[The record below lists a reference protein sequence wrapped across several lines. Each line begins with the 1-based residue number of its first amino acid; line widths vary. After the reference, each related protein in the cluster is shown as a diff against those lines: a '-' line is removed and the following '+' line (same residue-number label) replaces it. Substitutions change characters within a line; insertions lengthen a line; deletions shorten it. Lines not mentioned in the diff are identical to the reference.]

1 MAMPVAAARRYTVE
15 EVLAFPED
23 GNRYELIRGELL
35 VSPSPALRHQ
45 VVVQRLY
52 ISLIDY
58 LRPLGLHESAFCVSA
73 DISWGDDTLV
83 QPDVFVATAGELR
96 HAWRDVKTLLLAVE
110 VLSPRSSRADR
121 VLKRDAYREH
131 GVGTYWIVDHRAGV
145 VEVWRPGDERP
156 EIVSN
161 TLRWRIQDAAPELTI
176 DFTSLF
182 EGLPED

>member
-1 MAMPVAAARRYTVE
+1 MAMPAAAARRYTVE

-35 VSPSPALRHQ
+35 VSPAPALRH
-45 VVVQRLY
+45 
-52 ISLIDY
+52 
-58 LRPLGLHESAFCVSA
+58 
-73 DISWGDDTLV
+73 SWGDDTLV
-83 QPDVFVATAGELR
+83 QPDLFVAPPAELR
-96 HAWRDVKTLLLAVE
+96 RAWREVKTLLLAVE

-156 EIVSN
+156 EIVS
-161 TLRWRIQDAAPELTI
+161 TQLRWRIADAAPELAI
-176 DFTSLF
+176 DLERLF

>member
-1 MAMPVAAARRYTVE
+1 MAMPAAAARRYTVE

-35 VSPSPALRHQ
+35 VTPTPALRHQ

-52 ISLIDY
+52 LAFVDY
-58 LRPLGLHESAFCVSA
+58 LRPLGLHETVFCVPG

-83 QPDVFVATAGELR
+83 QPDLFVAPPEELR
-96 HAWRDVKTLLLAVE
+96 RAWRDVKTLLLAAE
-110 VLSPRSSRADR
+110 VLSPRSGRADR

-145 VEVWRPGDERP
+145 VEVWRPDDERP
-156 EIVSN
+156 EIVSAQ
-161 TLRWRIQDAAPELTI
+161 LRWRVAGSAPELVV
-176 DFTSLF
+176 DLERLF